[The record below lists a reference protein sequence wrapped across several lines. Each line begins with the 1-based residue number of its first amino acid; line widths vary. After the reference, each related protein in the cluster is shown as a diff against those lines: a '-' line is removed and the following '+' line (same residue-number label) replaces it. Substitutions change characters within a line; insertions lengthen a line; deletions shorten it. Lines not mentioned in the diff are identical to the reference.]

1 MVSTRTLAVGT
12 GIVILGAWLGAST
25 LRAGAQ
31 APERLGKVNFPTSC
45 SPAVQAQFER
55 AVALQHSFWFAESIK
70 GFNAV
75 AQADPSCGIAH
86 WGAAVA
92 FLGNPLAGPPVARG
106 LQEGTAAVARA
117 KAAGAKTQREQ
128 DYIAAI
134 ATFYT
139 DADKVDHKTRA
150 VAYEK
155 AMEAL
160 AQKYPSDLEASIFY
174 ALALNT
180 TLNPNDKTYAN
191 QLKAASILEKVFAVQ
206 PEHPGVAHYLIHS
219 YDFPPIAQKGLP
231 AARRYASIAP
241 SAPHAQHMPSHI
253 FTRLGYWQDSINSN
267 RVSAEVAK
275 AELKQTNL
283 EAGSYNA
290 LHAMDYITYAALQ
303 LGRDKEARAVLDEI
317 RGLTRIDSEQF
328 AAAFAFAAIPAR
340 YALER
345 RAWTEAV
352 DLPVHPQSLSWS
364 KFPQAESINAFARG
378 LGAARSSNV
387 AAAKK
392 EATRLESLAYALTTA
407 KNAYWAEQAEIQKLA
422 VNAWIARAEG
432 RNDEALALIRQ
443 AADREDATEKHPV
456 TPGAIQPAREM
467 LAELLLDTGQAA
479 KTRGWAA
486 RVKAGVPGLEV
497 VVAEDAAAARAAI
510 ADADCAFGTLPAD
523 LLGQAKR
530 LRWLQAPQAAPPAG
544 YYYPALVQHP
554 VVVTNFR
561 EIYNDHIGAHI
572 MAFVL
577 AFARDFHRYLPQQAR
592 REWKPAPLDTGV
604 VHLPEAAAPV

>member
-1 MVSTRTLAVGT
+1 MASSRSLVGVGT
-12 GIVILGAWLGAST
+12 GLVILSAWLGAST
-25 LRAGAQ
+25 PRAGAQ

-45 SPAVQAQFER
+45 SPTVQAQFER
-55 AVALQHSFWFAESIK
+55 AVALQHSFWFGEAIK

-75 AQADPSCGIAH
+75 AAADPSCGIAH

-92 FLGNPLAGPPVARG
+92 FLGNPLGGPPVARG
-106 LQEGTAAVARA
+106 LQEGAAAVGRA

-134 ATFYT
+134 ETYYK
-139 DADKVDHKTRA
+139 DADTVDHKTRA

-160 AQKYPSDLEASIFY
+160 AQKYPTDREASIFY
-174 ALALNT
+174 ALALNA

-191 QLKAASILEKVFAVQ
+191 QLKAASILEAVFAEQ

-231 AARRYASIAP
+231 AARRYAAIAP

-253 FTRLGYWQDSINSN
+253 FTRLGYWQDSIDSN

-275 AELKQTNL
+275 AELRQANL
-283 EAGSYNA
+283 DAGSYNA

-303 LGRDKEARAVLDEI
+303 LAKDKEARTVVDEI
-317 RGLTRIDSEQF
+317 RGLSKIDSEQF

-345 RAWTEAV
+345 RAWAEAAE
-352 DLPVHPQSLSWS
+352 LPLHPQSLSWS

-378 LGAARSSNV
+378 LGAARSGNV
-387 AAAKK
+387 VAAKK
-392 EATRLESLAYALTTA
+392 EVTRLESLAYALTTA
-407 KNAYWAEQAEIQKLA
+407 KNTYWVEQAEIQKLA
-422 VNAWIARAEG
+422 VNGWIARADG
-432 RNDEALALIRQ
+432 RNDEALALLRQ

-467 LAELLLDTGQAA
+467 LAELLLDVGQPA
-479 KTRGWAA
+479 KALAEFEASQRTDPNRLHGL
-486 RVKAGVPGLEV
+486 AG
-497 VVAEDAAAARAAI
+497 AARAAEAAGDRAKARTYYTKLIELTKTADSPRPEI
-510 ADADCAFGTLPAD
+510 AK
-523 LLGQAKR
+523 AK
-530 LRWLQAPQAAPPAG
+530 
-544 YYYPALVQHP
+544 
-554 VVVTNFR
+554 
-561 EIYNDHIGAHI
+561 
-572 MAFVL
+572 AFV
-577 AFARDFHRYLPQQAR
+577 
-592 REWKPAPLDTGV
+592 GGS
-604 VHLPEAAAPV
+604 

>member
-155 AMEAL
+155 AMEA
-160 AQKYPSDLEASIFY
+160 
-174 ALALNT
+174 
-180 TLNPNDKTYAN
+180 
-191 QLKAASILEKVFAVQ
+191 
-206 PEHPGVAHYLIHS
+206 
-219 YDFPPIAQKGLP
+219 
-231 AARRYASIAP
+231 
-241 SAPHAQHMPSHI
+241 HAQHMPSHI

-317 RGLTRIDSEQF
+317 RGLTKIDSEQF

-352 DLPVHPQSLSWS
+352 DLPLHPQSLSWS

-378 LGAARSSNV
+378 LGAARSGNV

-479 KTRGWAA
+479 KALAEFEASQKTDPNRLHGL
-486 RVKAGVPGLEV
+486 AG
-497 VVAEDAAAARAAI
+497 AARAAEASGDKTKVKAYYVKLIELTKTADSERPEI
-510 ADADCAFGTLPAD
+510 AK
-523 LLGQAKR
+523 AK
-530 LRWLQAPQAAPPAG
+530 
-544 YYYPALVQHP
+544 
-554 VVVTNFR
+554 
-561 EIYNDHIGAHI
+561 
-572 MAFVL
+572 AFVNN
-577 AFARDFHRYLPQQAR
+577 
-592 REWKPAPLDTGV
+592 
-604 VHLPEAAAPV
+604 